1 MENLSKRLKFVMD
14 QRGFTQ
20 QKLAEVVKISQQSIG
35 KIISGLTLNP
45 KNIVEIANALGV
57 DVNWLKT
64 GEGPAPDFANLPE
77 NPTACDD
84 EDDEVIRLEV
94 LDIYASAGNGRFVT
108 GDLTEFTHAIEF
120 DSGYFMQMFQ
130 RSHTNGLAIINIEG
144 DSMEPT
150 INSGD
155 LLFVNTQKQQYTGD
169 GIYVFSYDDTLY
181 VKRLQLAGDKL
192 LVISDNRFYEIWEIS
207 RENEGR
213 FTIHGKVEFS
223 QMKVKKLG

>member
-1 MENLSKRLKFVMD
+1 MDNLSTRLDALLKAKGLSKNAFS
-14 QRGFTQ
+14 
-20 QKLAEVVKISQQSIG
+20 KLIGVSQPAISDIING
-35 KIISGLTLNP
+35 KTRSP

-64 GEGPAPDFANLPE
+64 GEGQAPDFANLPE
-77 NPTACDD
+77 NLTACDD

-94 LDIYASAGNGRFVT
+94 LDVYASAGNGRFVT

-120 DSGYFMQMFQ
+120 NSGYFMQMFQ
-130 RSHTNGLAIINIEG
+130 RSHTNGLAIINVEG

-155 LLFVNTQKQQYTGD
+155 LLFVDTQKRHYTGD
-169 GIYVFSYDDTLY
+169 GIYVFSFDDTLY

-192 LVISDNRFYEIWEIS
+192 LVISDNQFYQIWEIS

>member
-1 MENLSKRLKFVMD
+1 MKTLADRLNWAVKEK
-14 QRGFTQ
+14 GLNINS
-20 QKLAEVVKISQQSIG
+20 LATLVGISRPAMAKIADGQTLEPK
-35 KIISGLTLNP
+35 KIF
-45 KNIVEIANALGV
+45 EIANALGV
-57 DVNWLKT
+57 TIEWLKT
-64 GEGPAPDFANLPE
+64 GEGQAPDFANLPE
-77 NPTACDD
+77 NLTACDD

-94 LDIYASAGNGRFVT
+94 LDVYASAGNGRFVT

-130 RSHTNGLAIINIEG
+130 RSHTNGLAIINVEG

-155 LLFVNTQKQQYTGD
+155 LLFVDTQKRHYTGD
-169 GIYVFSYDDTLY
+169 GIYVFSFDDTLY

-192 LVISDNRFYEIWEIS
+192 LVISDNRFYQIWEIS

-213 FTIHGKVEFS
+213 FVIHGKVEFS

>member
-1 MENLSKRLKFVMD
+1 MNSLGSRLQTALNLK
-14 QRGFTQ
+14 GFTQ
-20 QKLAEVVKISQQSIG
+20 EDLANIIGISQTAISDIVIG
-35 KIISGLTLNP
+35 KTKRPRNLL
-45 KNIVEIANALGV
+45 EIAKALEV
-57 DVNWLKT
+57 SAEWLMNGDEKFT
-64 GEGPAPDFANLPE
+64 PPLQKEAVSEE
-77 NPTACDD
+77 NK

-94 LDIYASAGNGRFVT
+94 LDIYTSAGNGRFVT

-130 RSHTNGLAIINIEG
+130 RSHTNGLAIINVEG

>member
-1 MENLSKRLKFVMD
+1 MKDLSGRLKFVMT
-14 QRGFTQ
+14 QKGITQ
-20 QKLAEVVKISQQSIG
+20 QKLAEVVSVSQQSIG

-64 GEGPAPDFANLPE
+64 GEGQAPDFANLPE
-77 NPTACDD
+77 NLTACDD

-94 LDIYASAGNGRFVT
+94 LDVYASAGNGRFVT

-130 RSHTNGLAIINIEG
+130 RSHTNGLAIINVEG

-155 LLFVNTQKQQYTGD
+155 LLFVDTQKRHYTGD
-169 GIYVFSYDDTLY
+169 GIYVFSFDDTLY

-192 LVISDNRFYEIWEIS
+192 LVISDNRFYQIWEIS

-213 FTIHGKVEFS
+213 FVIHGKVEFS